1 MGRSLKVSKNYLLLM
16 TVFLIVLMPPYL
28 GDNTIMRLLENLA
41 FIAAILYVIKNK
53 YRPSSFVLC
62 VTAYF
67 LVFLFLTIIAQGRFS
82 IHLIISNLKVVVVVA
97 LVECT
102 WRQNSNRI
110 IGIIGFVLAL
120 YCLMDFATI
129 VLYPEGLYTQLT
141 VWNEWSSSETAYW
154 LLGNK
159 NNRLCWYIGYVM
171 FTAYRYIRNNS
182 LINRWKLYL
191 SFIVSIVAMF
201 LINSNTSQVAVI
213 LLSGGLLYGLTSRRV
228 KLNIKSKIIII
239 AYTILNLLI
248 IGGDV
253 AGLTPILQKLFNKSA
268 SFNGRT
274 TIWSSIILMIAQKPL
289 FGWGN
294 ISTSDMANIL
304 NHQSFVNSHN
314 QWLDI
319 LVQTGIVGFVVFIS
333 FFWLVVRSIDHIKNR
348 NNKLIMQTLLVGL
361 LIGLLFEVVFTT
373 NFVPWIVLIA
383 IYLFSRDWVADERKK
398 LIKNE

>member
-41 FIAAILYVIKNK
+41 FIATILYVINNK

-62 VTAYF
+62 VTVYF

-120 YCLMDFATI
+120 YCLMDFTTI

-294 ISTSDMANIL
+294 ISTSNMANIL

-333 FFWLVVRSIDHIKNR
+333 LFWLVVRSIDHIKNR

-383 IYLFSRDWVADERKK
+383 IYLFSRDWVADERKE

>member
-41 FIAAILYVIKNK
+41 ILAAILYMIRKK
-53 YRPSSFVLC
+53 YRPSGFVLC

-67 LVFLFLTIIAQGRFS
+67 LIFLFLTVVAQERFS
-82 IHLIISNLKVVVVVA
+82 LHLIISNLKVAVVVA
-97 LVECT
+97 LVECA

-110 IGIIGFVLAL
+110 IGILGFVLAL

-129 VLYPEGLYTQLT
+129 VLYPKGLYTQVT
-141 VWNEWSSSETAYW
+141 VWNEWSSSETANW

-159 NNRLCWYIGYVM
+159 NNRLCWYLGYVL
-171 FTAYRYIRNNS
+171 FTACQYIRNNS
-182 LINRWKLYL
+182 FMNRWKLYL
-191 SFIVSIVAMF
+191 SFIVSIAAMF
-201 LINSNTSQVAVI
+201 LINSNTSQVAMI
-213 LLSGGLLYGLTSRRV
+213 LLTAGLMYGLTSRRV
-228 KLNIKSKIIII
+228 KQNIKTKVIIV
-239 AYTILNLLI
+239 AYVILNLLI

-274 TIWSSIILMIAQKPL
+274 TIWSNVILMIAQKPL

-294 ISTSDMANIL
+294 ITTSDMANIL

-319 LVQTGIVGFVVFIS
+319 LVQTGIVGFIIFIS
-333 FFWLVVRSIDHIKNR
+333 FFWIAIRSIDQIKDR
-348 NNKLIMQTLLVGL
+348 NNRLIMQTVLVVL
-361 LIGLLFEVVFTT
+361 LIELLFEVVFTT
-373 NFVPWIVLIA
+373 NFVPWIVVIVL
-383 IYLFSRDWVADERKK
+383 YLFSKDWIVDERKK
-398 LIKNE
+398 LIDNE